1 MEKEKQPV
9 TSDPEQQKRKVV
21 DLDTILTEELGQFG
35 WYQARMMLLAFV
47 IVMFSAWA
55 AVEYIFT
62 TARIETR
69 CLIPECE
76 VAVSAQFRPPWLS
89 NAVPPSGNGFSNC
102 QRFANLTTPSTIPI
116 SDSCPATLFDRQ
128 RQVDCEEFLYSNSET
143 IVYDFELACDEWRR
157 TLIGTVRTA
166 GVFVAMP
173 LAGYISDRWGR
184 RTALVI
190 CSFNT
195 AWLGAVRY
203 FTNTYIGF
211 IVSEFFEAVLG
222 AGAFTSAYILVME
235 LMGPKYRVAGGV
247 MMNTFFALGQVTMG
261 LIAWAVPTWREL
273 TLALYLPQLI
283 SVCYFWLM
291 SESIRW
297 YMSKGRFED
306 SERVLRRVA
315 KANGKQLSETS
326 LRLFRKSAEE
336 EKLRQA
342 EAQEKKKDEP
352 WLIVLVFRNKPI
364 LLRCCVSPV
373 WWITM
378 TFIYYG
384 LSINSVNL
392 SGNKY
397 LNYVAVSAVE
407 IPGYWAAFFLLGIIG
422 RKPVLAGAFWICA
435 ACQAGY
441 IFMPDGQFAVSLTL
455 YLIGK
460 LAISVVVT
468 AMYVYTAE
476 LYPTQYRNSLFAFS
490 SMMGRIGA
498 MVAPLTPAFGAAV
511 WDDLPFALFGGF
523 ALVAGLLVLVTPETL
538 GTKFPDTMQ
547 EAADLGKTQASTASK
562 TQTTSS

>member
-9 TSDPEQQKRKVV
+9 ASDPKQPKRRAV

-47 IVMFSAWA
+47 IVMFSAWTGVA
-55 AVEYIFT
+55 YIFT

-76 VAVSAQFRPPWLS
+76 VADSALFQPPWLS
-89 NAVPPSGNGFSNC
+89 NAVPASGSGFSNC
-102 QRFANLTTPSTIPI
+102 QRFANLTSPSTSTI
-116 SDSCPATLFDRQ
+116 SSTCPATLFDRQ
-128 RQVDCEEFLYSNSET
+128 RELDCEEFLYENKET
-143 IVYDFELACDEWRR
+143 IVYDFDLACDEWRR
-157 TLIGTVRTA
+157 TLVGTVRTA

-173 LAGYISDRWGR
+173 LAGFISDRWGR
-184 RTALVI
+184 RTALVF
-190 CSFNT
+190 CCFNK
-195 AWLGAVRY
+195 AWLGALRY
-203 FTNTYIGF
+203 FAGTYIGF
-211 IVSEFFEAVLG
+211 LLSEFFEAVIG
-222 AGAFTSAYILVME
+222 AGLFTSTYILVME
-235 LMGPKYRVAGGV
+235 LMGPKYRVAGGAI
-247 MMNTFFALGQVTMG
+247 MNTFFATGQVTMA

-273 TLALYLPQLI
+273 TLILYLPQLI
-283 SVCYFWLM
+283 GVFYLWLM

-297 YMSKGRFED
+297 NMSKGRFDD
-306 SERVLRRVA
+306 SERVLKKVA
-315 KANGKQLSETS
+315 EVNGKQLSETS
-326 LRLFRKSAEE
+326 LRLLRKSAEE
-336 EKLRQA
+336 EKIRQA
-342 EAQEKKKDEP
+342 TAQEKKKDKP

-392 SGNKY
+392 LGNKY
-397 LNYVAVSAVE
+397 LNYMAVSAVE
-407 IPGYWAAFFLLGIIG
+407 IPGYWAAFFLLSRIG

-435 ACQAGY
+435 ICQAGY
-441 IFMPDGQFAVSLTL
+441 IFMPDGLFAVSLTL

-460 LAISVVVT
+460 LAISMVVT
-468 AMYVYTAE
+468 AAYLYTAE

-511 WDDLPFALFGGF
+511 WDDLPFALFGVF
-523 ALVAGLLVLVTPETL
+523 ALVAGLLVLITPETL
-538 GTKFPDTMQ
+538 GTKLPDTMQ
-547 EAADLGKTQASTASK
+547 EAADLGTSTSPD
-562 TQTTSS
+562 TRPTST

>member
-9 TSDPEQQKRKVV
+9 VSDPEEQKRKVV
-21 DLDTILTEELGQFG
+21 DLDTILTQELGQFG
-35 WYQARMMLLAFV
+35 WYQARMMLLAVVVV
-47 IVMFSAWA
+47 IFGAWA

-76 VAVSAQFRPPWLS
+76 VAASAQFRPSWLT
-89 NAVPPSGNGFSNC
+89 NAIPASGSGFSNC
-102 QRFANLTTPSTIPI
+102 QRFANLTPPTTSLA
-116 SDSCPATLFDRQ
+116 SDTCPAALFDRQ
-128 RQVDCEEFLYSNSET
+128 REIDCEEFLYANTET
-143 IVYDFELACDEWRR
+143 IVYDYELACDEWRR
-157 TLIGTVRTA
+157 SLIGTVRTA

-173 LAGYISDRWGR
+173 LTGFISDRWGR
-184 RTALVI
+184 RTALVFN
-190 CSFNT
+190 SFNT
-195 AWLGAVRY
+195 AWLGALRY
-203 FTNTYIGF
+203 FASTYIGF
-211 IVSEFFEAVLG
+211 LMSQFFEAVFG
-222 AGAFTSAYILVME
+222 AGGFTCTYILVME
-235 LMGPKYRVAGGV
+235 LMGPKYRVAAGAT
-247 MMNTFFALGQVTMG
+247 MNTFFAVGQVTMG
-261 LIAWAVPTWREL
+261 LIAWAVPTWKEL

-283 SVCYFWLM
+283 TISYFWLM

-306 SERVLRRVA
+306 SETVLRKVA
-315 KANGKQLSETS
+315 QVNGKQLSETS
-326 LRLFRKSAEE
+326 LRLLRENAED
-336 EKLRQA
+336 EKIHQA
-342 EAQEKKKDEP
+342 EIQRKQEDEP

-373 WWITM
+373 WWITT

-392 SGNKY
+392 TGNRY

-407 IPGYWAAFFLLGIIG
+407 IPGFWASFILLGIIG

-435 ACQAGY
+435 ACQIGY
-441 IFMPDGQFAVSLTL
+441 IFLPEGMFEVSLTL

-460 LAISVVVT
+460 FAIAMVMT
-468 AMYVYTAE
+468 AVYVYTAE

-498 MVAPLTPAFGAAV
+498 MVAPLTPAFGDAV
-511 WDDLPFALFGGF
+511 WAELPFALFGGF

-547 EAADLGKTQASTASK
+547 EAADLGRHKPSTNPE
-562 TQTTSS
+562 TLPNSS